1 MNRRSW
7 LIVGAMAC
15 LACGIGNAQGP
26 AVRKASD
33 VGELS
38 GRIVAITLVSDSEDL
53 VLLSKVSEKTLG
65 GKTFLSGDGV
75 DDGETADWRNGA
87 VVYIPVDDIQQVVT
101 FPDLKAYHKNL
112 EARQGRLEGKAA
124 SSRLKKGSR
133 T

>member
-7 LIVGAMAC
+7 LIIGAMVY
-15 LACGIGNAQGP
+15 LACGIGNAQEP
-26 AVRKASD
+26 TATKPSD
-33 VGELS
+33 SGELG

-65 GKTFLSGDGV
+65 GKTFLRGDGV

-101 FPDLKAYHKNL
+101 FADLNAYRKNL

-124 SSRLKKGSR
+124 SSRVPKGPR